1 MIERGVQRGEKQQVT
16 ADNILPIILSTP
28 QGPVSSHSESPSI
41 SSVWVGMSVSG
52 EKAWAW
58 IGIHSASVFS
68 SVRLLASGEFR
79 VCGGRAVADPYPNTA
94 ALDPDPGGIPG
105 IPAPL
110 CPLHPKALLR
120 LPLISCSDTQN

>member
-16 ADNILPIILSTP
+16 ADNILPIILSAP

-41 SSVWVGMSVSG
+41 SSVW
-52 EKAWAW
+52 AWS
-58 IGIHSASVFS
+58 GIHSASVFS
-68 SVRLLASGEFR
+68 SVRLLASGGFR